1 MRKTL
6 LMALRFAKSMRTAI
20 KEGNA
25 SIEVYTR
32 DKISKDMPVFYNP
45 AMALNRDLS
54 VLLLRAIGMK
64 KIRVGDVLAGSGVR
78 SIRFLLE
85 LPKIS
90 VESISINDGGQEAN
104 RLIKR
109 NLALNGLSKDKR
121 ITITKKDANLAIL
134 ESSGF
139 DYIDI
144 DPFGSPAPFLDAS
157 CKRISRGGII
167 AITATDTAPLCGTYP
182 RTCLRRYWAMPKK
195 CGMMHE
201 IGLRILIRKAQLI
214 ASQYEKALIPLFS
227 YSHEHY
233 FRVFLRCDRG
243 NTAVD
248 AMMKQH
254 GMLDGAG
261 PLWLGS
267 LWNIP
272 LVEKMV
278 SITQKGAGKKK
289 SKTGKNERQ
298 RDGLG
303 LLLDIISKEM
313 LIPSAGFHD
322 THELAKQE
330 KILIPSREKLIAA
343 ISKEGFAVSQTHFK
357 GEGLRST
364 IPRQELIKLM
374 KKIGK

>member
-1 MRKTL
+1 MKVSIKEVNDPIFISTKRWCPYKNVSGFMRKTL

-233 FRVFLRCDRG
+233 FRVFSYCE
-243 NTAVD
+243 
-248 AMMKQH
+248 AM
-254 GMLDGAG
+254 
-261 PLWLGS
+261 
-267 LWNIP
+267 
-272 LVEKMV
+272 
-278 SITQKGAGKKK
+278 
-289 SKTGKNERQ
+289 
-298 RDGLG
+298 
-303 LLLDIISKEM
+303 
-313 LIPSAGFHD
+313 
-322 THELAKQE
+322 
-330 KILIPSREKLIAA
+330 
-343 ISKEGFAVSQTHFK
+343 
-357 GEGLRST
+357 
-364 IPRQELIKLM
+364 
-374 KKIGK
+374 